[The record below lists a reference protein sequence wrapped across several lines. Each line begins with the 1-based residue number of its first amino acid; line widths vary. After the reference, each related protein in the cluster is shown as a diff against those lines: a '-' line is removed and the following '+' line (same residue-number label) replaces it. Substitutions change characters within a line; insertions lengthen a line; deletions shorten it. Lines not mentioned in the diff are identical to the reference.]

1 MISLVLVLVF
11 SYLLGQQL
19 IQFLAKQVKN
29 LDKKFLNQLFWYH
42 LFLALVY
49 YIYAIFNP
57 SDSKGYYSRVENFV
71 RGESWSSFYGTSTT
85 FIEFVGYP
93 FIQYLGFSYEAMM
106 ALFAFLGFIGVSFF
120 YTLFEE
126 KFFLKIKTI
135 NNWDLKKVVFL
146 LPNLHFWTGSF
157 GKGSIIFMGIAMV
170 FYAVI
175 RFRERLILL
184 FLGGIVVYHVRPH
197 IMLMLLIAIMI
208 GVLFSSKG
216 ISNQARTLLLI
227 IGFASISFVLNDAL
241 KLVGVEQEEF
251 IEEGVDLSHRA
262 SELGKA
268 TSGVDINSY
277 NLFEKF
283 FTFFYRPLFV
293 DAPGILGFIISIENL
308 FYVIITIPLLNLK
321 FLRFL
326 FQSEYLVKASLLFFI
341 VASLALAQVS
351 GNLGIA
357 IRQKSQVILCFF
369 FVVMSY
375 RSSLL
380 MKKKR

>member
-1 MISLVLVLVF
+1 M
-11 SYLLGQQL
+11 
-19 IQFLAKQVKN
+19 
-29 LDKKFLNQLFWYH
+29 
-42 LFLALVY
+42 ALVY
-49 YIYAIFNP
+49 YIYAFFNP
-57 SDSKGYYSRVENFV
+57 SDSKGYFSRAKYSF
-71 RGESWSSFYGTSTT
+71 RGESWFDFYGTSTT
-85 FIEFVGYP
+85 FVEFIGYP
-93 FIQYLGFSYEAMM
+93 FIHFFGFSYEAMM
-106 ALFAFLGFIGVSFF
+106 VLFAFFGFIGVAFF

-126 KFFLKIKTI
+126 KFPLKVKII
-135 NNWDLKKVVFL
+135 NEWDLKKVIFL

-170 FYAVI
+170 FFSVVK
-175 RFRERLILL
+175 FRERLIPLL
-184 FLGGIVVYHVRPH
+184 IGGLIIYHVRPH
-197 IMLMLLIAIMI
+197 IMLMLLIAIVI
-208 GVLFSSKG
+208 GVLFSSRG
-216 ISNQARTLLLI
+216 ISNQARIFLLI
-227 IGFASISFVLNDAL
+227 IGLVSISFVLNDAL

-251 IEEGVDLSHRA
+251 ISDGVDLSKRA

-268 TSGVDINSY
+268 TSGVDINNY

-293 DAPGILGFIISIENL
+293 DAPGILGVIVSFENL
-308 FYVIITIPLLNLK
+308 FYVLVTIPLLNLR
-321 FLRFL
+321 FLRYL

-380 MKKKR
+380 IKKRR

>member
-1 MISLVLVLVF
+1 LISLVLVLVF
-11 SYLLGQQL
+11 SYLVGQQL
-19 IQFLAKQVKN
+19 INFLAKQVKN
-29 LDKKFLNQLFWYH
+29 INKKFLNQLFWYH

-49 YIYAIFNP
+49 YIYAVFNA
-57 SDSKGYYSRVENFV
+57 SDSKNYYNSILDNADLDWFNL
-71 RGESWSSFYGTSTT
+71 YGTSTI
-85 FIEFVGYP
+85 FIKFIGFPFVN
-93 FIQYLGFSYEAMM
+93 FFGFSFEAMM
-106 ALFAFLGFIGVSFF
+106 VLFAFFGFIGVAFF
-120 YTLFEE
+120 YALFEE
-126 KFFLKIKTI
+126 KFPIKIKTI
-135 NNWDLKKVVFL
+135 NNWDLKKVIFL

-184 FLGGIVVYHVRPH
+184 FLGGIIVYHVRPH
-197 IMLMLLIAIMI
+197 IMLMLMIAIMI
-208 GVLFSSKG
+208 GVLFSSRG
-216 ISNQARTLLLI
+216 ISNQAKTFLLI

-241 KLVGVEQEEF
+241 KLAGIEQEEF
-251 IEEGVDLSHRA
+251 ISEGVDLSHRA

-268 TSGVDINSY
+268 TSGVDINNY

-293 DAPGILGFIISIENL
+293 DAPGILGIIVSIENL
-308 FYVIITIPLLNLK
+308 FYVLITIRLLNLR
-321 FLRFL
+321 FLRYL
-326 FQSEYLVKASLLFFI
+326 FQSQYLVKASLLFFI

-375 RSSLL
+375 RSSL
-380 MKKKR
+380 MVNKRR

>member
-11 SYLLGQQL
+11 SYLVGQQL
-19 IQFLAKQVKN
+19 INFLAKQVKN
-29 LDKKFLNQLFWYH
+29 INKKFLNQLFWYH

-49 YIYAIFNP
+49 YIYAVFNA
-57 SDSKGYYSRVENFV
+57 SDSKNYYNSILDNADLDWFNL
-71 RGESWSSFYGTSTT
+71 YGTSTI
-85 FIEFVGYP
+85 FIKFIGFPFVN
-93 FIQYLGFSYEAMM
+93 FFGFSFEAMM
-106 ALFAFLGFIGVSFF
+106 VLFAFFGFIGVAFF
-120 YTLFEE
+120 YALFEE
-126 KFFLKIKTI
+126 KFPIKIKTI
-135 NNWDLKKVVFL
+135 NNWDLKKVIFL

-184 FLGGIVVYHVRPH
+184 FLGGIIVYHVRPH
-197 IMLMLLIAIMI
+197 IMLMLMIAIMI
-208 GVLFSSKG
+208 GVLFSSRG
-216 ISNQARTLLLI
+216 ISNQAKTFLLI

-241 KLVGVEQEEF
+241 KLAGIEQEEF
-251 IEEGVDLSHRA
+251 ISEGVDLSHRA

-268 TSGVDINSY
+268 TSGVDINNY

-293 DAPGILGFIISIENL
+293 DAPGILGIIVSIENL
-308 FYVIITIPLLNLK
+308 FYVLITIRLLNLR
-321 FLRFL
+321 FLRYL
-326 FQSEYLVKASLLFFI
+326 FQSQYLVKASLLFFI

-375 RSSLL
+375 RSSL
-380 MKKKR
+380 MVNKRR